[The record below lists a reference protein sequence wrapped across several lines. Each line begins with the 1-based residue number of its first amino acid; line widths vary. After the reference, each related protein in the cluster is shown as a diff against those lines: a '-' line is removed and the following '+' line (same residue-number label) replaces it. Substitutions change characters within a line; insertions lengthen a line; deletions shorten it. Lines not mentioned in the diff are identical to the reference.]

1 MQGEVEQMKAS
12 LRERAAAIAQREHR
26 LAELEHRLDA
36 TGLAEELA
44 AAQRAAAEAE
54 AERRR
59 LAAAEL
65 ASVWDERE
73 QQIQGAVEKELAA
86 LRIELGQKPPAAR
99 RATASARQRE
109 LDAREA
115 ALDEREAALEA
126 REAVLRGDTMS
137 MPSPLGFA
145 DGSWLTSRRRVTRP
159 GHLLVGSLEAAET
172 PVVSAGRGHKVRP
185 LPMPEQVNTVD
196 PPDLGLLPTLRRLL
210 RLWWGERRLGA
221 LGLSFALA
229 YTLISIAIPLL
240 MQRAIDNA
248 VVAHTQRLWP
258 YVLAIVALGTV
269 RFGINFSRRYATARI
284 GIRIEARMR
293 ELLYN
298 AYLRYPRAFYDRHA
312 TGQVLS
318 RATNDLYPIRY
329 FIGWGLV
336 QGVQSLMMI
345 VGAGI
350 VLVIVNPRLALY
362 TAVAMPPITWL
373 TLRFARRVSPLS
385 RQVQERKGDVTEA
398 ADEAVVGIEMVQ
410 AFGRE
415 DDVRGRFGERAEA
428 VRNTVL
434 RQAGVEARHLP
445 GLYYLPSLSIAA
457 VVYFGGRQVIAGH
470 LSIGQFVLF
479 ETLLLQLVWP
489 LEALGWITNL
499 AQRALASAGRSF
511 AWLEG
516 ILPLPEPA
524 SPQPLPAGPLSVR
537 FESVHFAYGGEH
549 DVLRDLDLAL
559 EPGEIVAVCG
569 PTGSGKT
576 SLLNL
581 LPRFYDATAGR
592 VLVGGVDTRDIAIAE
607 LRASVALVTQRPV
620 LFSAPLRENLTAG
633 RDGDWDAVL
642 AACAAAGV
650 DAFVD
655 ELPDG
660 YDTLIGERGINLS
673 GGQRQRVALARAL
686 VTGARVVVLDD
697 PLSAVDT
704 LTERRLVG
712 RLRPALLGR
721 TVLVATQR
729 LSTIAL
735 ADRAVVL
742 EEGRIVESGPP
753 DELLR
758 AGGAFTSLFGD
769 ELAAA

>member
-1 MQGEVEQMKAS
+1 MG
-12 LRERAAAIAQREHR
+12 
-26 LAELEHRLDA
+26 
-36 TGLAEELA
+36 
-44 AAQRAAAEAE
+44 
-54 AERRR
+54 
-59 LAAAEL
+59 
-65 ASVWDERE
+65 
-73 QQIQGAVEKELAA
+73 
-86 LRIELGQKPPAAR
+86 
-99 RATASARQRE
+99 
-109 LDAREA
+109 
-115 ALDEREAALEA
+115 
-126 REAVLRGDTMS
+126 
-137 MPSPLGFA
+137 MP
-145 DGSWLTSRRRVTRP
+145 
-159 GHLLVGSLEAAET
+159 
-172 PVVSAGRGHKVRP
+172 KVA
-185 LPMPEQVNTVD
+185 NTVD
-196 PPDLGLLPTLRRLL
+196 PPDLGLLPTFRRLL
-210 RLWWGERRLGA
+210 RLWWGERRLGFV
-221 LGLSFALA
+221 GLAFALV
-229 YTLISIAIPLL
+229 YTLISTTIPLL
-240 MQRAIDNA
+240 LQRAIDHA
-248 VVAHTQRLWP
+248 VVSHTQRLWP
-258 YVLAIVALGTV
+258 YLLAIVGLGTL
-269 RFGINFSRRYATARI
+269 RFGVNFMRRYATARI

-293 ELLYN
+293 EMLYS

-336 QGVQSLMMI
+336 QGMQSVMMI

-350 VLVIVNPRLALY
+350 VLVVVDARLALY
-362 TAVAMPPITWL
+362 TAVAMPPITAL
-373 TLRFARRVSPLS
+373 ALRFARLVSPIS

-415 DDVRGRFGERAEA
+415 DEVRERFGGKAMA
-428 VRNTVL
+428 VRDTVL

-457 VVYFGGRQVIAGH
+457 VVFFGGKQVIGGH

-516 ILPLPEPA
+516 IAPLPEPS
-524 SPQPLPAGPLSVR
+524 SPRHLPDGPLPVRYESVR
-537 FESVHFAYGGEH
+537 FAYGGET
-549 DVLRDLDLAL
+549 DVLHNLDLVVEA
-559 EPGEIVAVCG
+559 GEIVAVCG

-581 LPRFYDATAGR
+581 LPRFYDPTGGR
-592 VLVGGVDTRDIAIAE
+592 VLVGGIDTRDVPIAE

-620 LFSAPLRENLTAG
+620 LFSALLRENLTAG
-633 RDGDWDAVL
+633 RDDADWDDVL
-642 AACAAAGV
+642 AGCEAAGV
-650 DAFVD
+650 DAFVND
-655 ELPDG
+655 LPNG

-697 PLSAVDT
+697 PLSSVDT
-704 LTERRLVG
+704 LTERRLVL
-712 RLRPALLGR
+712 RLRPALAGK

-729 LSTIAL
+729 LSTVEI

-742 EEGRIVESGPP
+742 VDGEIVENGRPA
-753 DELLR
+753 DLIR
-758 AGGAFTSLFGD
+758 AGGPFAALFG
-769 ELAAA
+769 EEVAA

>member
-1 MQGEVEQMKAS
+1 MRS
-12 LRERAAAIAQREHR
+12 Y
-26 LAELEHRLDA
+26 
-36 TGLAEELA
+36 
-44 AAQRAAAEAE
+44 
-54 AERRR
+54 
-59 LAAAEL
+59 
-65 ASVWDERE
+65 SN
-73 QQIQGAVEKELAA
+73 
-86 LRIELGQKPPAAR
+86 P
-99 RATASARQRE
+99 
-109 LDAREA
+109 
-115 ALDEREAALEA
+115 
-126 REAVLRGDTMS
+126 
-137 MPSPLGFA
+137 
-145 DGSWLTSRRRVTRP
+145 
-159 GHLLVGSLEAAET
+159 
-172 PVVSAGRGHKVRP
+172 
-185 LPMPEQVNTVD
+185 VD

-221 LGLSFALA
+221 LGLSFAFA
-229 YTLISIAIPLL
+229 YTLISTAIPLL
-240 MQRAIDNA
+240 MQRAIDHA
-248 VVAHTQRLWP
+248 VVRHAQPLWP
-258 YVLAIVALGTV
+258 YLLAIVGLATV
-269 RFGINFSRRYATARI
+269 RFGVNFCRRYATARI

-293 ELLYN
+293 ELLYT
-298 AYLRYPRAFYDRHA
+298 AYLRFPRAFYDRHA

-362 TAVAMPPITWL
+362 TAVAMPPITVL
-373 TLRFARRVSPLS
+373 ALRFARRVSPIS

-415 DDVRGRFGERAEA
+415 DDVRDRFGGKAEA
-428 VRNTVL
+428 VRDTVL

-457 VVYFGGRQVIAGH
+457 VVYFGGKQVIGGH

-516 ILPLPEPA
+516 IPPLPEP
-524 SPQPLPAGPLSVR
+524 QRPLHLPSGPLGVR
-537 FESVHFAYGGEH
+537 FESVRFAYGGETE
-549 DVLRDLDLAL
+549 VLRGVDLVV

-576 SLLNL
+576 SLLSL
-581 LPRFYDATAGR
+581 LPRFYDPTGGR
-592 VLVGGVDTRDIAIAE
+592 VLLGGVDIRELTLAE
-607 LRASVALVTQRPV
+607 LRGSVALVTQRPV
-620 LFSAPLRENLTAG
+620 LFSVPLRENLTAG
-633 RDGDWDAVL
+633 REDADWDDVL
-642 AACAAAGV
+642 AACEAAGV

-660 YDTLIGERGINLS
+660 YDTLIGERGVNLS

-697 PLSAVDT
+697 PLSSVDT
-704 LTERRLVG
+704 LTERRLVR
-712 RLRPALLGR
+712 RLRPALAGR

-729 LSTIAL
+729 LSTVEI
-735 ADRAVVL
+735 ADRAVVVVDGAIG
-742 EEGRIVESGPP
+742 EAGTPR
-753 DELLR
+753 ELIR
-758 AGGAFTSLFGD
+758 RGGVFAALFGD
-769 ELAAA
+769 EVVAA